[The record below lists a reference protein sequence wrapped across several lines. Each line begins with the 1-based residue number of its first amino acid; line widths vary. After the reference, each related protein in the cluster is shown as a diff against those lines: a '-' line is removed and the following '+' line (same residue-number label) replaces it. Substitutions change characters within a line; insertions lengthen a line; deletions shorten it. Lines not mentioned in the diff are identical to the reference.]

1 MLIIA
6 AVAIVPE
13 IVLLLSRSVFSALGA
28 FVLGVFL
35 VSGLWK
41 KIRGMRDAKDI
52 SQKLA
57 GIDIDDVREEMNRL
71 NREKDKLEENISR
84 VKAERYDLTHYHGKD
99 WRILQIDP
107 RDRATLKAL
116 EQDLRDVVDAI
127 IHSYDEAFLSNNWL
141 INNIMLYFNSTLG
154 NDNSTLDRYVS
165 VLRQI
170 STDASWPLQL
180 LYVLILGGSINLMS
194 EVLNDG
200 KDNQDWEQ
208 SRKSAGVPEPPDE
221 DIAFYTD
228 ACIATD
234 KTIEVVAKMLKN
246 SRRS

>member
-1 MLIIA
+1 MNKKENLSSLDQQLDALYVQKKEIEKQVEVCSVNIRRYADLVDAKKAGNVLLIIA
-6 AVAIVPE
+6 AIAIVPE
-13 IVLLLSRSVFSALGA
+13 IVLILSHSVFSALGA

-41 KIRGMRDAKDI
+41 KIRGMRDAKDV

-107 RDRATLKAL
+107 RDSATLKAL

-127 IHSYDEAFLSNNWL
+127 IHSYDEVFLSNNWL
-141 INNIMLYFNSTLG
+141 INYAVF
-154 NDNSTLDRYVS
+154 
-165 VLRQI
+165 
-170 STDASWPLQL
+170 
-180 LYVLILGGSINLMS
+180 
-194 EVLNDG
+194 
-200 KDNQDWEQ
+200 
-208 SRKSAGVPEPPDE
+208 
-221 DIAFYTD
+221 
-228 ACIATD
+228 
-234 KTIEVVAKMLKN
+234 
-246 SRRS
+246 